1 MKKIK
6 IKKAGILAFAVI
18 GGTMGGGVSLTG
30 KMLKN
35 KYLENLG
42 EDMID
47 SALFTGELVGE
58 AIGGVNDIIAG
69 KIKKDNLRTN
79 DGKESLKGF
88 AKDSIHNVATNLS
101 LIGEKSEEAIVSLID
116 NDKNKALEAAKTLG
130 EVLIIGTLT
139 MGAIKINP
147 NK

>member
-1 MKKIK
+1 MKKNSIR
-6 IKKAGILAFAVI
+6 KAGIIAFAVI

-35 KYLENLG
+35 KYIEHLG

-58 AIGGVNDIIAG
+58 AFGGVNDIITG
-69 KIKKDNLRTN
+69 KINNDKERTN
-79 DGKESLKGF
+79 DGIESLKGF
-88 AKDSIHNVATNLS
+88 TKDSIHNVATNLS

-116 NDKNKALEAAKTLG
+116 NDKSKALEAAKTLG
-130 EVLIIGTLT
+130 EILLIGTLT
-139 MGAIKINP
+139 MGAIKVNP

>member
-1 MKKIK
+1 MKKNK
-6 IKKAGILAFAVI
+6 IRKAGIIAFAVI
-18 GGTMGGGVSLTG
+18 GGTFGGGVSLTG
-30 KMLKN
+30 KMFKN
-35 KYLENLG
+35 KYIENLG

-58 AIGGVNDIIAG
+58 ALGGVNDIIAG

-116 NDKNKALEAAKTLG
+116 NDKSKALEAAKTLG